1 MHSGRN
7 LDTLATADQ
16 APGPAP
22 NVSMMRLIFGRA
34 PDGYIALE
42 RKLQDGS
49 GWDRRHRCFLPVKD
63 LNEMFDAVVEHYS
76 RDAYQGIALYY
87 GSAPWTDKDTGLP
100 AMALKERHLKD
111 GRAIPQHTW
120 ARCKENL
127 RWLPACFTDLDCGRS
142 PEEAA
147 RKGRPELAYSWRY
160 VGYLVGELMDLPEGD
175 PRKLPQATIIARS
188 GRGLYLLWL
197 LCDAENRRL
206 PVRTLPKTN
215 VALMEACNKKLNQRL
230 LHLAADKGTFDA
242 TRLCRIDGS
251 WHSGAEKRVTYLEQI
266 PPDMPLGYI
275 QRDETG
281 RHYVYTLAEMAAA
294 LSIPTSP
301 TALTDGTQALLEPS
315 RKWERK
321 RGPTKNPGSKPE
333 MAKYTMRLHAKRVD
347 DLLALEQYRVR
358 QTGKGYAQKGT
369 RYPADPAHGWPDGF
383 IAALCGREL
392 VLTLYAEALRGSG
405 AAEAETLAKVRTMA
419 ANCNPA
425 WPDKPGESIEALVS
439 RVYSKWTKTGKPL
452 ILNRTNETLCK
463 WLGITAA
470 LAEELHLDTI
480 IPDELK
486 ARRKAETPTRDQ
498 YTEMRRA
505 ALLELVA
512 RDGDRILKMPLRP
525 SRSGGSSLPEYLAAH
540 AIPGS
545 RNPVNH
551 KAWSHEQIRQDLDAL
566 NLTRRRRRGR
576 PPAWPATVT
585 E

>member
-1 MHSGRN
+1 
-7 LDTLATADQ
+7 
-16 APGPAP
+16 
-22 NVSMMRLIFGRA
+22 
-34 PDGYIALE
+34 
-42 RKLQDGS
+42 
-49 GWDRRHRCFLPVKD
+49 
-63 LNEMFDAVVEHYS
+63 MFPAVVEHFS

-87 GSAPWTDKDTGLP
+87 GAAPWMDQDTGLP
-100 AMALKERHLKD
+100 AVALKERRLKD
-111 GRAIPQHTW
+111 GRVIPQHTW

-142 PEEAA
+142 QEEAE
-147 RKGRPELAYSWRY
+147 RKGRPELALSWRY
-160 VGYLVGELMDLPEGD
+160 AAAAAGELMDLPAND
-175 PRKLPQATIIARS
+175 PRHIPPATIFARS

-206 PVRTLPKTN
+206 PVRSLPKAN
-215 VALMEACNKKLNQRL
+215 VALMEACNKELNRRL
-230 LHLAADKGTFDA
+230 LHLAADKGTFDS

-251 WHSGAEKRVTYLEQI
+251 WHSGAQRRVTYLEQI
-266 PPDMPLGYI
+266 PPDIPLGYI

-301 TALTDGTQALLEPS
+301 AALTDGTQALLEPS

-333 MAKYTMRLHAKRVD
+333 MRKYTMRLHAKRVD
-347 DLLALEQYRVR
+347 DLVALEQYRVM

-383 IAALCGREL
+383 IAALCGRCL
-392 VLTLYAEALRGSG
+392 VLTLYAEALRGTD
-405 AAEAETLAKVRTMA
+405 ATEAETLGKVRTMA
-419 ANCNPA
+419 ANCNPS
-425 WPDKPGESIEALVS
+425 WPDKPGESVEALVS
-439 RVYSKWTKTGKPL
+439 GVYSKWTKTAKPL
-452 ILNRTNETLCK
+452 IPNRTNETLCK
-463 WLGITAA
+463 WLGISVA

-486 ARRKAETPTRDQ
+486 ARRKAETPTTRD

-512 RDGDRILKMPLRP
+512 RDGDKLLDLSARRLAK
-525 SRSGGSSLPEYLAAH
+525 YLAAH

-545 RNPVNH
+545 RNPVNQ
-551 KAWSHEQIRQDLDAL
+551 KAWSHEMLRQDLDAL
-566 NLTRRRRRGR
+566 NLDRRRRRGR
-576 PPAWPATVT
+576 PPAWRLAAVEP
-585 E
+585 